1 MALTPE
7 QKELARH
14 RFERAEE
21 TLRES
26 IDALARQNVRL
37 SINRAY
43 YAVFYGIKALLA
55 IADKDSSKHTGI
67 VSLFN
72 QYFIKTGI
80 VSEISFKAI
89 QSLMDLRHEGDYQDF
104 AKITKEEAA
113 GAVESAKTII
123 ETLQR
128 ILERFLENSL

>member
-1 MALTPE
+1 MAITPA

-26 IDALARQNVRL
+26 IDALSRKNFRL

-43 YAVFYGIKALLA
+43 YATFYGMKAFLA
-55 IADKDSSKHTGI
+55 IAEKDSSKHTG
-67 VSLFN
+67 VFSLFN
-72 QYFIKTGI
+72 QYFIKTEI
-80 VSEISFKAI
+80 VSEISYKSI

-104 AKITKEEAA
+104 AKITEEEAS

-128 ILERFLENSL
+128 ILERFLKNSV

>member
-43 YAVFYGIKALLA
+43 YAVFYGMKALLA

-80 VSEISFKAI
+80 VPEISFKAI

-104 AKITKEEAA
+104 AKITEEEAS

-128 ILERFLENSL
+128 ILEGFLKNSL